1 MAYTQVVETSVTNN
15 SLLKTPITQMIFYNQ
30 KVENF

>member
-1 MAYTQVVETSVTNN
+1 MAYAQVVETSVTND
-15 SLLKTPITQMIFYNQ
+15 SLLKTQMIFYNQ